1 MTSDLIEREASDW
14 FARLRGADGERERG
28 AFEQWRA
35 ADPRHAEAFA
45 EYEKLWA
52 AYGTVRRPREART
65 ATRVQWTWPAL
76 AAASVAL
83 VLAVAVG
90 LWGLGGG
97 APGPGHP
104 PLVAF
109 EAASAKAL
117 RLDDGSVVLLAP
129 GATVSVAYTAEAR
142 EVRLT
147 GGEARFVVAHDASR
161 PFRVL
166 AGTCSVL
173 ATGSVFD
180 VRLNGGNADVALIE
194 GRVEVRTA
202 QGRPVQLAPGEGV
215 DSDGTRRSARTPE
228 RWMPPRVS
236 VEGMPLREVLALANR
251 GAATPIDLADAGLGG
266 RLVTGTFDLADT
278 RALARKLAA
287 ALDLSL
293 DESGGRLLLA
303 GPG

>member
-1 MTSDLIEREASDW
+1 LTSDRIDREASDW
-14 FARLRGADGERERG
+14 FARLRGPDGEDQRD

-35 ADPRHAEAFA
+35 ADPRHAEAYA
-45 EYEKLWA
+45 QYEKLWA
-52 AYGTVRRPREART
+52 AAAAVRRPREARAST
-65 ATRVQWTWPAL
+65 GIRWTWPAL
-76 AAASVAL
+76 AAASVAV
-83 VLAVAVG
+83 VLAVVVG

-97 APGPGHP
+97 APGPGQP

-147 GGEARFVVAHDASR
+147 GGEARFVVAHDTSR

-166 AGTCSVL
+166 AGACSVL
-173 ATGSVFD
+173 ATGTVFD
-180 VRLNGGNADVALIE
+180 VRLSGGNADVALIE

-202 QGRPVQLAPGEGV
+202 QGRSVRLAPGEGV
-215 DSDGTRRSARTPE
+215 ASDGTRRSARTPQ
-228 RWMPPRVS
+228 RWTPPRVS
-236 VEGMPLREVLALANR
+236 VEAMPLREVLALANR
-251 GAATPIDLADAGLGG
+251 GATTPIELADTGLGG

-303 GPG
+303 GPR